1 MNKKF
6 LGVASL
12 VLAIISLVPFIVVP
26 DTLSGAKTFIIVAI
40 ALAVLAIVLGFVGKK
55 ESKGLSIAGI
65 IIGFISAILMSFSL
79 IGYVGIEK
87 ASDCV
92 DNGDG
97 TSNCKYMGEDLE
109 GVPNIYLR
117 EDQMAE

>member
-40 ALAVLAIVLGFVGKK
+40 VLAVLAIVLGFVGKK

-65 IIGFISAILMSFSL
+65 IIGFISAILMAFSL

-92 DNGDG
+92 DNA
-97 TSNCKYMGEDLE
+97 MVLQIA
-109 GVPNIYLR
+109 NIWVKI
-117 EDQMAE
+117 